1 MFKLRVGIAAL
12 ALVSC
17 AGVAMAQTTTTPPA
31 TTTTPPATT
40 TTPPA
45 DSGQAAPMTS
55 GDAATTNEKPP
66 LAGANSFT
74 EGQARERIV
83 EAGFQDVTGLKQ
95 DDQGIWRG
103 QATKSG
109 AQVGVALD
117 YRGNV
122 VQQ

>member
-1 MFKLRVGIAAL
+1 MFKLRAGMVAL
-12 ALVSC
+12 ALVSG

-31 TTTTPPATT
+31 
-40 TTPPA
+40 
-45 DSGQAAPMTS
+45 DSGQTTPQTAPMDS
-55 GDAATTNEKPP
+55 GTATTDEKPP

-83 EAGFQDVTGLKQ
+83 EAGFQDVKELKQ